1 MAKPTN
7 NPTHL
12 PVVFTRHAYMR
23 REHVLGA
30 PQAEEGDS
38 LMIVIGKGE
47 EKKIVRTVAMDLI
60 AQETAIRADEANNK
74 DRIESIRAEAKEDA
88 EREKRQREEAAKPQK
103 LKQAA

>member
-12 PVVFTRHAYMR
+12 SVVFTRNAYMR

-38 LMIVIGKGE
+38 LMVICYKGE
-47 EKKIVRTVAMDLI
+47 EKKIARTVAMDLV
-60 AQETAIRADEANNK
+60 AQETAVRADEANNRN
-74 DRIESIRAEAKEDA
+74 RIEAIRQEAKEDA
-88 EREKRQREEAAKPQK
+88 ERDKRQREEASKP
-103 LKQAA
+103 LKKAA